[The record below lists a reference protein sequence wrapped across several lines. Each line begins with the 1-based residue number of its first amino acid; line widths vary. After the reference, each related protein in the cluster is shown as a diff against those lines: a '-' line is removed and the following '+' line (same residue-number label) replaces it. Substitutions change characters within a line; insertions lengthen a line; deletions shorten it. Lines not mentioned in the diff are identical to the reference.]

1 MPDFLPRVGSGGL
14 QDLPLLPPRVRI
26 SAANDQTGLKLILDP
41 PRLLRWVYV
50 GRFSVATAIFI
61 AAAVAWSADRQSEG
75 LPIVAIAFA
84 ATTFWTLGS
93 FWFSEIYRR
102 AVSPTFAYLQ
112 SVFDLLLV
120 TVVVHLTGG
129 GASQFAALYILVIA
143 VASLLL
149 PAGGGLLVAALGNV
163 LYFGDAVWL
172 APDPS
177 IAVWLQ
183 LGVFACVALGS
194 AFLAAKLQEAGLGK
208 EELAAELTR
217 AKLQASDILHNI
229 RSGVV
234 TIDEHG
240 TLLYANPTAAQL
252 LGLPLETLLEKPVL
266 EPLAAVAP
274 TIADALYRSVRDRV
288 RTNRGEGW
296 ITTGGRHLQVGV
308 TTTYVEG
315 DARKVPRTA
324 TAIFQDISDQKR
336 LETLRLRAER
346 LEGIAELSAS
356 LAHEIKNPLAGIRS
370 AVEQLSRMAQAGDD
384 ERVLTSL
391 VIRESDRLSRLLSEF
406 LDFARVRVTRLE
418 PVDLVQVA
426 ADAVALVSAH
436 PDRAEGV
443 SVACIVPEGA
453 VIVSGDDDLLHR
465 ATFNLLLNAVQATP
479 PGGAVSIEVLTEAQ
493 EPLPPVPGAEDGV
506 VALRVSDTGAG
517 VDPEARDRLFDP
529 FFTTKPGGSGLGLAV
544 VQRAVEAH
552 RGFVLLDSSTEG
564 GGTRFTVVLPRA
576 ADALAIGPQAGPLP
590 VTSGASL

>member
-1 MPDFLPRVGSGGL
+1 
-14 QDLPLLPPRVRI
+14 
-26 SAANDQTGLKLILDP
+26 
-41 PRLLRWVYV
+41 
-50 GRFSVATAIFI
+50 
-61 AAAVAWSADRQSEG
+61 
-75 LPIVAIAFA
+75 
-84 ATTFWTLGS
+84 
-93 FWFSEIYRR
+93 
-102 AVSPTFAYLQ
+102 
-112 SVFDLLLV
+112 
-120 TVVVHLTGG
+120 
-129 GASQFAALYILVIA
+129 
-143 VASLLL
+143 
-149 PAGGGLLVAALGNV
+149 
-163 LYFGDAVWL
+163 
-172 APDPS
+172 
-177 IAVWLQ
+177 
-183 LGVFACVALGS
+183 
-194 AFLAAKLQEAGLGK
+194 
-208 EELAAELTR
+208 
-217 AKLQASDILHNI
+217 
-229 RSGVV
+229 
-234 TIDEHG
+234 
-240 TLLYANPTAAQL
+240 
-252 LGLPLETLLEKPVL
+252 
-266 EPLAAVAP
+266 
-274 TIADALYRSVRDRV
+274 
-288 RTNRGEGW
+288 
-296 ITTGGRHLQVGV
+296 VGV